1 MDPVRKSVALAR
13 RGGLVLVIGLAAA
26 LLSPTSASAL
36 SCGAT
41 LDHDVKLKEDLDCS
55 AHSGDALVIDANNVK
70 VDLNGFR
77 LIGPPAS
84 YAGVTSPGFN
94 DLTVKNGTIRGFD
107 YSIYLY
113 NSARDIALQDLN
125 LKLQGTNDGYGVYV
139 GDAKNLRVSHVD
151 IDNAD
156 YAVYIYSSRE
166 NTNVSHVRVTGS
178 DPAGTYAIYIG
189 TGMTGNYTGTV
200 HDVKANGAYYGFYVY
215 GTTTGFKVTDSVAN
229 NAGYAGF
236 YVANGSADPRKYTLS
251 DNTANGAG
259 TYGFFADKNVPGSGN
274 TASGAGTDDCVKVH
288 CS

>member
-1 MDPVRKSVALAR
+1 MVMAVAMAGVVALIAP
-13 RGGLVLVIGLAAA
+13 GGASAA
-26 LLSPTSASAL
+26 LDCGDAL
-36 SCGAT
+36 
-41 LDHDVKLKEDLDCS
+41 DRDVKLKEDLDCS
-55 AHSGDALVIDANNVK
+55 AYNGDALVIDANNVE
-70 VDLNGFR
+70 VNLNGFR
-77 LIGPPAS
+77 LIGPPADYS
-84 YAGVTSPGFN
+84 GVTSDGFN
-94 DLTVKNGTIRGFD
+94 DLTVKNGTIKGFD

-113 NSARDIALQDLN
+113 NPAEDIALRDLN

-139 GDAKNLRVSHVD
+139 GNAKNLSVSHVD

-156 YAVYIYSSRE
+156 YAVYIYSSRR

-178 DPAGTYAIYIG
+178 DPAVTYAIYIG
-189 TGMTGNYTGTV
+189 TGTTGNYTGTV

-215 GTTTGFKVTDSVAN
+215 GTTTGFEVTDSVAN

-274 TASGAGTDDCVKVH
+274 GASGAGTADCVKVH
-288 CS
+288 CT